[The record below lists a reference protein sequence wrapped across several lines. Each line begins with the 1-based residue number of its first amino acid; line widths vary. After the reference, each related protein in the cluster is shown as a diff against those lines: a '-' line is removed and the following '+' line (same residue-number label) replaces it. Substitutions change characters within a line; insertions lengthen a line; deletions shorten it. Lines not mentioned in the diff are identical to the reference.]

1 MLAFSFLDG
10 IAFFWFVL
18 CWVVY
23 TRFAD
28 HTCWRKHSVTA
39 AMSDY
44 RRRWMHEMLHREIRM
59 VDTAIQTA
67 LLNGVAFFASTTIL
81 LVGGLIAM
89 LGATDK
95 AIEVLKDLPFALD
108 PARDTWEIKMLLMVI
123 IFIHAFFKFVWAYR
137 LFNYCT
143 ILIGATPAADRAD
156 AKAQIHADRIADLHS
171 LGARHFNSGLRAYSF
186 ALGALGWFIHPI
198 IFIMATALVTMVL
211 YRREFRSRSLK
222 LLTNEPHELKS
233 TN

>member
-1 MLAFSFLDG
+1 MLAFSLFDS

-18 CWVVY
+18 CWVAY

-28 HTCWRKHSVTA
+28 HTRWRKRSVTA
-39 AMSDY
+39 AMSEY
-44 RRRWMHEMLHREIRM
+44 RRRWMYEMLHREVRM

-89 LGATDK
+89 LGAADQ
-95 AIEVLKDLPFALD
+95 AIEVLKHLPFALE

-123 IFIHAFFKFVWAYR
+123 IFIHAFFKFVWAVR
-137 LFNYCT
+137 IFNYCT
-143 ILIGATPAADRAD
+143 ILIGATPAAERAD
-156 AKAQIHADRIADLHS
+156 AKAQNHVNRIADLHS
-171 LGARHFNSGLRAYSF
+171 LGASHFNRGLRSYSL
-186 ALGALGWFIHPI
+186 ALAVLGWFIHPI
-198 IFIMATALVTMVL
+198 VFMLATALVTVVL

-222 LLTNEPHELKS
+222 LLTTE
-233 TN
+233 